1 MVPHVVPVSDDHALT
16 RLAEEAVMALAHQ
29 LATQARGT
37 LEGRAPRGEGDS
49 DLTPTATPDPG
60 PGASA
65 ELDRLR
71 ALSYLSRAVERCA
84 REQAAVAALAGA
96 NYPQLGDAWGMTRQG
111 ARRRWPGLL
120 FTAQP
125 PSRPLP
131 SPQHRSSAVNP
142 FSIDRPYSVLLV
154 EDDLADAL
162 LIEEALVGRGMA
174 RTIARVPD
182 GIAALE
188 HLRDPGEERPDLIV
202 LDLNMPRMNGRELLA
217 VLKDDPALGSIPVV
231 VLTTS
236 AAPDDIQ
243 GAYRQHAN
251 AYVAKPVNLDEFI
264 TAVQGIDSFFLDT
277 ATLPRS

>member
-1 MVPHVVPVSDDHALT
+1 MVPDVAPVSDDHVLT
-16 RLAEEAVMALAHQ
+16 GLAEEAVRALAHQ
-29 LATQARGT
+29 LAAQARG
-37 LEGRAPRGEGDS
+37 APDGEGGTDGIA
-49 DLTPTATPDPG
+49 TATGEPAPE
-60 PGASA
+60 ALT

-84 REQAAVAALAGA
+84 RDQAAAAAQAGA
-96 NYPQLGDAWGMTRQG
+96 NYPQLGDAWGITRQG
-111 ARRRWPGLL
+111 ARRRWPGLV

-125 PSRPLP
+125 ASRPLP
-131 SPQHRSSAVNP
+131 STQHRSTAVNP

-162 LIEEALVGRGMA
+162 LVEEALVARGMA
-174 RTIARVPD
+174 RTITQVTD

-188 HLRDPGEERPDLIV
+188 HLRDPETERPDLIV

-217 VLKDDPALGSIPVV
+217 VLKDDPALGPIPVV

-236 AAPDDIQ
+236 AAPDDIE

-264 TAVQGIDSFFLDT
+264 TAVQGIDAFFLDT
-277 ATLPRS
+277 ATLPRP

>member
-1 MVPHVVPVSDDHALT
+1 MSDDHVLT
-16 RLAEEAVMALAHQ
+16 GLAEEAVRALAHQ

-37 LEGRAPRGEGDS
+37 LEGRVPRGDGDS
-49 DLTPTATPDPG
+49 DLTPTATHDPG
-60 PGASA
+60 HEAPT

-84 REQAAVAALAGA
+84 REQAAVAARAGA
-96 NYPQLGDAWGMTRQG
+96 NYPQLGDAWGITRQG

-131 SPQHRSSAVNP
+131 SPQHRSSAVNA
-142 FSIDRPYSVLLV
+142 FSLDRPYSVLLV

-174 RTIARVPD
+174 RTISRVPD
-182 GIAALE
+182 GLAALE
-188 HLRDPGEERPDLIV
+188 HLRDPREERPDLIV

-217 VLKDDPALGSIPVV
+217 VLKDDAALGTIPVV

-236 AAPDDIQ
+236 AAPDDIKD
-243 GAYRQHAN
+243 AYRQHAN

-264 TAVQGIDSFFLDT
+264 TAVQGIDAFFLDT
-277 ATLPRS
+277 ATLPRP